1 MIMVENYK
9 EILYDNARLE
19 IERLV
24 LRKATKN
31 DVLDMLEYAS
41 DDETVKYLDWA
52 GAKTEDEILKGII
65 DFHWSNPGVWVIEL
79 KENQKCIGT
88 IDVRL
93 SPEHEKSEFGYVLNR
108 KYWNKGY
115 MTEALSALIRLCFVD
130 LDLNRVETFHY
141 VGNEGSGKVMQ
152 KCGMKFEGISEQGV
166 KIKGVFRDV
175 VRYGMTKE
183 RWRSLNQKK

>member
-1 MIMVENYK
+1 
-9 EILYDNARLE
+9 
-19 IERLV
+19 
-24 LRKATKN
+24 
-31 DVLDMLEYAS
+31 
-41 DDETVKYLDWA
+41 
-52 GAKTEDEILKGII
+52 
-65 DFHWSNPGVWVIEL
+65 
-79 KENQKCIGT
+79 
-88 IDVRL
+88 
-93 SPEHEKSEFGYVLNR
+93 
-108 KYWNKGY
+108 